1 MKIEIIVYVFF
12 TVRLTVRFDP
22 LPPNDRLFV
31 IFFAVCLTLDY
42 DYMSSKMDFTR
53 HFNQPTRIT
62 LPP

>member
-42 DYMSSKMDFTR
+42 DYMSSEMDFTR
-53 HFNQPTRIT
+53 HF
-62 LPP
+62 